1 MDKTPPYRPTI
12 ETQSDLEDVWRHL
25 MGPYGFD
32 GRSLWML
39 RIDDD
44 RRVVPQVVEITE
56 CDEEI
61 DPGLTERLGH
71 LLRELE
77 GEAPGGSWAFLV
89 SRPGRGVHESDRMW
103 ARSVLQAGATSD
115 VRLEMT
121 HLATDAGITPLPPDE
136 LMRRPA

>member
-1 MDKTPPYRPTI
+1 MDETYRPTI
-12 ETQSDLEDVWRHL
+12 HTQADLELVWRHL
-25 MGPYGFD
+25 MGPSGFA

-39 RIDDD
+39 RIEAD

-56 CDEEI
+56 CDEDI
-61 DPGLTERLGH
+61 DPGLTERLSH

-77 GEAPGGSWAFLV
+77 GEASGGSWAFLV

-103 ARSVLQAGATSD
+103 ARFVHQAGATSD

-121 HLATDAGITPLPPDE
+121 YLATDAGITPLPPDE
-136 LMRRPA
+136 LMRRSA